1 VQSERF
7 QHFNCFLEMIAG
19 AGGIPQLAVAVEMM
33 VEMPLHNYHD
43 LPRAAL
49 EPWCAFFE
57 QAAPAEKTRL
67 FTEIWGVLTPPE
79 QTAVIADLRLFL
91 GLQMQMHQDQ
101 DQQEEGEGEKEEEDG
116 DDCKKE
122 DREKREEVVPS

>member
-1 VQSERF
+1 MKSERF
-7 QHFNCFLEMIAG
+7 QHFNYFLSMIAG
-19 AGGIPQLAVAVEMM
+19 AGEMPELGVAVDMM

-57 QAAPAEKTRL
+57 ACAGPEKTRV
-67 FTEIWGVLTPPE
+67 FEEIWGLLSSPE

-91 GLQMQMHQDQ
+91 GMQMQA
-101 DQQEEGEGEKEEEDG
+101 QQQQGEQQQGEEEQGEEDG
-116 DDCKKE
+116 DGE
-122 DREKREEVVPS
+122 APGVVPR